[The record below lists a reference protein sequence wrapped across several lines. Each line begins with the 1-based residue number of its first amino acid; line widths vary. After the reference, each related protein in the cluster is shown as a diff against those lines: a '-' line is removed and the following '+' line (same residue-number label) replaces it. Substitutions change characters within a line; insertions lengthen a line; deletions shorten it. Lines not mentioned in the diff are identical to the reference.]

1 MAYNYGYYTLPIK
14 ITNHNKKYKLSGFLS
29 INVLPGEF
37 CDKMMKDTN
46 TVCSQC
52 YCKRIINHYSNAKK
66 AYRFNTDVLS
76 KRILT
81 SHECKNIERYINGKQ
96 KLYGIRLNSIGELIN
111 DIHIENLQNIAY
123 EIDPRIPITL
133 WTKRPEM
140 LFKVI
145 KTPLFKVVQ
154 SCLFLNRYLLPQ
166 NCDDR
171 IQHTFNVYDD
181 REKMNDAIA
190 MIRDNYPGTEIVFC
204 GGKCNECMICY
215 SHIDYTEKRCTIF
228 ELTKN
233 KQQSERKKGLS

>member
-1 MAYNYGYYTLPIK
+1 MVDILPLK

-37 CDKMMKDTN
+37 CDKMTTDKSA
-46 TVCSQC
+46 VCSQC
-52 YCKRIINHYSNAKK
+52 YSRDIIAHYKNAKK
-66 AYRFNTDVLS
+66 AYQFNTDVLT

-81 SHECKNIERYINGKQ
+81 SIECKKIEKYINGKR
-96 KLYGIRLNSIGELIN
+96 KLFGIRYNSIGELIN

-123 EIDPRIPITL
+123 EIDPKIPITL
-133 WTKRPEM
+133 WTKRPEL

-154 SCLFLNRYLLPQ
+154 SCLFLNRYILPQ

-181 REKMNDAIA
+181 RERMNDASA
-190 MIRDNYPGTEIVFC
+190 MIRDNYPDVEIIFC
-204 GGKCNECMICY
+204 HGKCSDCMICY
-215 SHIDYTEKRCTIF
+215 SHINYTEKRCAIF